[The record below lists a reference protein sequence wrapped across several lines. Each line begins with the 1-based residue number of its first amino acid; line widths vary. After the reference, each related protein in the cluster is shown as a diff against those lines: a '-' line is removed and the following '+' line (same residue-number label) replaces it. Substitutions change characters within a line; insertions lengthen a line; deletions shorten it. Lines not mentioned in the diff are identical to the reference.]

1 MKVRSILNKLKSKK
15 IDVYVR
21 DLGQYGH
28 FQGTLKNVTEDM
40 ILLKSRYNRLS
51 YIPLSEIVIVTEHE
65 VKTKLFNQKL
75 EEIEAIH

>member
-1 MKVRSILNKLKSKK
+1 
-15 IDVYVR
+15 
-21 DLGQYGH
+21 
-28 FQGTLKNVTEDM
+28 M